1 MAGTKGRSGGDRSLG
16 LDTTPEDGLPTKPK
30 LDPEVSKKWD
40 QLLEQLPKASLRKI
54 DQHELKLLSE
64 LLAYADKLS
73 DIVRGDPSDHASG
86 RIFLNTCDRIH
97 RLSGSFGLNP
107 GDRKR
112 LSLQAD
118 SEEDDPFAEWL
129 DRFKNEVLQNADK
142 RI

>member
-64 LLAYADKLS
+64 LLAYADKL
-73 DIVRGDPSDHASG
+73 RGDPWYHASV
-86 RIFLNTCDRIH
+86 RIFLITCSRIH

-107 GDRKR
+107 GDLKR
-112 LSLQAD
+112 LSLQTD

-129 DRFKNEVLQNADK
+129 ERYRGELGEGAEK